1 MTKDTSTAF
10 GSPLRVTNSVGRF
23 LLELSA
29 LAALAV
35 WGFNTANGIALQ
47 LVLAIA
53 APIAAATVWGLFV
66 APRARFPLPTL
77 VRSGVELLV
86 FGSATLA
93 IWAVGAPALAAIF
106 AGLAVLNVALTN
118 HWHQWEAARAALA

>member
-1 MTKDTSTAF
+1 MTKNTTTAF
-10 GSPLRVTNSVGRF
+10 GSPVRVANSIGRF
-23 LLELSA
+23 VLELCA

-47 LVLAIA
+47 LLLAIGAPVLAG
-53 APIAAATVWGLFV
+53 TLWGLFV
-66 APRARFPLPTL
+66 APRARFPLPMV

-106 AGLAVLNVALTN
+106 AGLAVLNTVLTN